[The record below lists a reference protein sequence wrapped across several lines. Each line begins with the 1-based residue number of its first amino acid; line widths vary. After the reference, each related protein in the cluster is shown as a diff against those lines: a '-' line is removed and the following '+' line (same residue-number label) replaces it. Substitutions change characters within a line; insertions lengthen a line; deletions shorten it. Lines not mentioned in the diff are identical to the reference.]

1 MENKITKREMFEALV
16 NYVNGEHMAFEKEGE
31 MVIVMLEDLKT
42 FAENEIALLDKKSVK
57 AKERAAAKKAEA
69 DELMDKIKA
78 VLTGEYQTTA
88 DLVIAIDDGEATA
101 GKVQARLKKLVD
113 IGVVEKTD
121 MKVDKRTIKGYRL
134 IGEMVASV
142 E

>member
-16 NYVNGEHMAFEKEGE
+16 NYANGENMVFEKEGE
-31 MVIVMLEDLKT
+31 MVIVTLDELKA

-69 DELMDKIKA
+69 DELMDKVKA

-88 DLVIAIDDGEATA
+88 DLVIAIDDEEATA

-134 IGEMVASV
+134 IGEMAAHI

>member
-16 NYVNGEHMAFEKEGE
+16 NYANGEHMAFEREDE
-31 MVIVMLEDLKT
+31 MVVVMLEDLKA
-42 FAENEIALLDKKSVK
+42 FAENEIELLDKKSAK
-57 AKERAAAKKAEA
+57 AKERAMAKKAEA
-69 DELMDKIKA
+69 DELLDKVKA

-88 DLVIAIDDGEATA
+88 DLVIAIDDEEVTA

-113 IGVVEKTD
+113 AGLVEKTD
-121 MKVDKRTIKGYRL
+121 MKVDKRTIKGYRWAN
-134 IGEMVASV
+134 EMASDV

>member
-16 NYVNGEHMAFEKEGE
+16 NYANGEHMAFEKEGE

-69 DELMDKIKA
+69 DELMDKVKA

-88 DLVIAIDDGEATA
+88 DLVIAIDDEEATA

-134 IGEMVASV
+134 IGEMAASI

>member
-16 NYVNGEHMAFEKEGE
+16 NYANGELMAFEREDE
-31 MVIVMLEDLKT
+31 MVVVMLEDLKA
-42 FAENEIALLDKKSVK
+42 FAENEIELLDKKSAK
-57 AKERAAAKKAEA
+57 AKERAMAKKAEA
-69 DELMDKIKA
+69 DELMDKVKA

-88 DLVIAIDDGEATA
+88 DLVIAIDDEEVTA

-113 IGVVEKTD
+113 AGLVEKTD
-121 MKVDKRTIKGYRL
+121 MKVDKRTIKGYRWANK
-134 IGEMVASV
+134 MASNI

>member
-16 NYVNGEHMAFEKEGE
+16 NYANGEHMVFEKEGE
-31 MVIVMLEDLKT
+31 MVIVTLDELKA

-69 DELMDKIKA
+69 DELMDKVKA

-88 DLVIAIDDGEATA
+88 DLVIAIDDEEATA

-121 MKVDKRTIKGYRL
+121 MKVDKRTIKGYRM
-134 IGEMVASV
+134 IGEMVAPI